1 MTNPPHILRQLDAVC
16 SALAHERCYAFL
28 HVPVQSGSNAVLGAM
43 RREYTVEQFM
53 QVADALMEA
62 VPELTL
68 ATDIIAGFPGESD
81 EDHQA
86 R

>member
-1 MTNPPHILRQLDAVC
+1 MTNPPYMLEHLPAIARLLR
-16 SALAHERCYAFL
+16 HPRCYAFL

-53 QVADALMEA
+53 QVADAVMEA

-68 ATDIIAGFPGESD
+68 ATDIIAGFPGESN